1 MSIAHRVRDKI
12 KRTLRDRWLM
22 HNVLDMICEPIGTWR
37 VCKRS
42 YGMEINLCDLPLSD
56 GNFNRYSL
64 CHYNSVLSV
73 CALFRI
79 TRFIFRRHVA
89 ILYCAHHFS
98 YRYLVSQ
105 IRVKTF
111 YISPCVESGTQVPYT
126 FDEYSVTRRLN
137 HTTFKRARKE
147 LLS

>member
-1 MSIAHRVRDKI
+1 
-12 KRTLRDRWLM
+12 
-22 HNVLDMICEPIGTWR
+22 
-37 VCKRS
+37 
-42 YGMEINLCDLPLSD
+42 MEISLCDLALSD
-56 GNFNRYSL
+56 GNFNRYAL

-89 ILYCAHHFS
+89 ILYGTHLFS

-105 IRVKTF
+105 IHVETF
-111 YISPCVESGTQVPYT
+111 YIFPRVESGTQVPYI